1 MKKFDLFI
9 LLAIMLLAVGC
20 ESEVNDQKTERPV
33 IKDGQ
38 ASITIM
44 GDSMITTRSTNGRV
58 EFAGGYATG
67 AGLYDGDGE
76 AVVEAVPY
84 SGYQLVSFTGGK
96 VGGNLS
102 QYAGSSQYKFRIEH
116 SDWKFSVSFK
126 KKIDLRFIAVGENG
140 HILYY
145 DKGDA
150 TVRQLDDITWRSLT
164 YGRGKY
170 VAVGINGSYGQ
181 VTYSSD
187 GLNWNTSDISDVLE
201 LYGVTYG
208 SDKFVTVGHSKLAYS
223 YDGMNWTSTNIGK
236 YNYNGLNG
244 VAYGNGKFVAVGVGG
259 YSNRTFVYSSD
270 GINWAEVDIPSSM
283 YAVAYGNGKFVAV
296 GNGYS
301 FYSSDGVNWTSSNLT
316 GAYSGI
322 TYGNGK
328 YVAVGT
334 NGKVACS
341 SDGKNW
347 STNVLMSGYKSWSFY
362 SVTYATNRF
371 IAIGSKGNVAYS
383 SDGLDWETMSTG
395 VDILFRGICPI
406 N

>member
-1 MKKFDLFI
+1 M
-9 LLAIMLLAVGC
+9 
-20 ESEVNDQKTERPV
+20 
-33 IKDGQ
+33 
-38 ASITIM
+38 
-44 GDSMITTRSTNGRV
+44 
-58 EFAGGYATG
+58 
-67 AGLYDGDGE
+67 
-76 AVVEAVPY
+76 
-84 SGYQLVSFTGGK
+84 
-96 VGGNLS
+96 
-102 QYAGSSQYKFRIEH
+102 
-116 SDWKFSVSFK
+116 
-126 KKIDLRFIAVGENG
+126 
-140 HILYY
+140 
-145 DKGDA
+145 
-150 TVRQLDDITWRSLT
+150 T

-181 VTYSSD
+181 VAYSSD

-316 GAYSGI
+316 GAYSGH
-322 TYGNGK
+322 YL
-328 YVAVGT
+328 
-334 NGKVACS
+334 
-341 SDGKNW
+341 W
-347 STNVLMSGYKSWSFY
+347 
-362 SVTYATNRF
+362 
-371 IAIGSKGNVAYS
+371 
-383 SDGLDWETMSTG
+383 
-395 VDILFRGICPI
+395 
-406 N
+406 